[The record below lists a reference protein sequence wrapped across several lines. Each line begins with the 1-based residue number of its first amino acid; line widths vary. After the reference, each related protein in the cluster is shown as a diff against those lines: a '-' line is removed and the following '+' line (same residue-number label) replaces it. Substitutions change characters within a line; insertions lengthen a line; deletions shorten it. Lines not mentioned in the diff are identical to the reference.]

1 MFDFSIKAFLESGDT
16 DVIRQALDLLLGL
29 SETVKTV
36 DEEKQIE
43 VLAQTLAMVSD
54 DPTNHWPKLLHY
66 QVLELEEQM
75 NQGEET
81 IFRLD
86 ELLKAGVG
94 REWKSSSKLEFIST
108 TLESLSSDVL
118 PPKRLWMVEWKSCL
132 SELLLKERKDFPLAL
147 QFKTALKAFHC
158 AVRAGNAKAMEVKHT
173 QAYKIA
179 CEISGPGCLV
189 RHFRRVY
196 HALKDLESGATQ
208 MREWDK
214 WVETQHPYYLAYV
227 KHRLNGFG
235 EFFLAED
242 EELLTSYPAPKSA
255 WRAFDEAHWHL
266 DRVEDSHLAQEGGGN
281 IVDERHQYFSEE
293 MLVAKALVD
302 NHGIK
307 MKAFKEEVKFFKE
320 SFFSLLQWD
329 FPLSGRYGFDLINQ
343 IKVFGSYRNL
353 VPLVAQVIGEN
364 SPRHLR
370 AKDYLDWEDYSHYSH
385 CQKQGWGTRISPTWS
400 KRQRKLFSLIEEALS
415 NG

>member
-1 MFDFSIKAFLESGDT
+1 MVEHKKVKRSQMFDDSIKAFLESGDT

-43 VLAQTLAMVSD
+43 VLAQTLAVVSD
-54 DPTNHWPKLLHY
+54 DPTNHWPRLLHY

-86 ELLKAGVG
+86 ELLKAGVD
-94 REWKSSSKLEFIST
+94 REWKLPCNYDFCSI
-108 TLESLSSDVL
+108 TLEGIGSDIL
-118 PPKRLWMVEWKSCL
+118 PPKRLWMLEWKSCIGD
-132 SELLLKERKDFPLAL
+132 LLREIKEDDLPLAL

-173 QAYKIA
+173 QAYKLA
-179 CEISGPGCLV
+179 CEIAGPSCLV
-189 RHFRRVY
+189 RNFRKVY
-196 HALKDLESGATQ
+196 HALKDLESGVKQ

-214 WVETQHPYYLAYV
+214 WVETQHPYYFAYL
-227 KHRLNGFG
+227 KHRLTSLG

-242 EELLTSYPAPKSA
+242 EKLLTSYPVPKSA
-255 WRAFDEAHWHL
+255 WRAFDQVHWHVKTAFGWSGEFL
-266 DRVEDSHLAQEGGGN
+266 TED
-281 IVDERHQYFSEE
+281 EE
-293 MLVAKALVD
+293 IEKQD
-302 NHGIK
+302 FIQ
-307 MKAFKEEVKFFKE
+307 
-320 SFFSLLQWD
+320 SFFALLRWD
-329 FPLSGRYGFDLINQ
+329 FPLSGKYGFDLINQ
-343 IKVFGSYRNL
+343 IRLNL
-353 VPLVAQVIGEN
+353 DSDQVPLLAQVIGEN

-370 AKDYLDWEDYSHYSH
+370 ARDYLDWEDYSRYTH